1 MKIKLYH
8 QIGLGGEDS
17 AAVRK
22 FISDNGLKDL
32 IEFFNIKY
40 DESRAA
46 VQALTG
52 GAAEAPVLDVD
63 GKAIRGRELIL
74 DWLRTNVLAQRE

>member
-1 MKIKLYH
+1 MKIKLFH

-22 FISDNGLKDL
+22 FISDNGLKDV

-46 VQALTG
+46 AQALTG
-52 GAAEAPVLDVD
+52 SVEAPVLDVD

>member
-8 QIGLGGEDS
+8 QIGLDGEDS

-22 FISDNGLKDL
+22 FISDNGLKDI

-52 GAAEAPVLDVD
+52 SVEAPVLDVD